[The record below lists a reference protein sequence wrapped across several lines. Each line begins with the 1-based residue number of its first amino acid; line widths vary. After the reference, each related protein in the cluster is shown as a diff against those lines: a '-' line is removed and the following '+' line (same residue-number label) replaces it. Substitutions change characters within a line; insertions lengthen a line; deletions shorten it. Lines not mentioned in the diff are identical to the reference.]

1 MFYIRIF
8 LFSTGLAMN
17 RLIIWDFQS
26 VYGSLMVQ
34 LGADHMRKLVHFQI
48 VPKSDRSF
56 NWLGKIE
63 NSSIDKILNYTSLDW
78 LT

>member
-26 VYGSLMVQ
+26 VYGSLM
-34 LGADHMRKLVHFQI
+34 ADHMRKLVHFQI

-63 NSSIDKILNYTSLDW
+63 NSSMNKILNYMSLDW